1 MIMKLWSKKSQEN
14 PVITTMAR
22 KPAAGKVP
30 PPLRAKPRLKSL
42 NLDFDRQISISPTD
56 TGRARLELYRY
67 LRDSIPVL
75 NAVIWT
81 WVRLCSAKFDFQI
94 TGAES
99 TAEEKSIREILL
111 RLDQRIYRNGLLK
124 RGGFRELLLQFFES
138 LFTDGAV
145 CGELQLSAS
154 GRSVDRFLLADMR
167 SIVIEPQGDDYRLLQ
182 EIEDHRTLLN
192 PEATFYYGLGAQPGS
207 VTGRSLLA
215 AIPFV
220 SRVEQTLVSDMY
232 RSMRSAGYHRIH
244 VKITPPEKRSDE
256 TDSDYF
262 TRANNYFDDTVGMMR
277 DFGPDK
283 NPVTWD
289 DVAIEYI
296 GPSNRSSSATAWY
309 MNHKS
314 MIEDI
319 CAGTHL
325 APFMLGYAYGTTHNW
340 AEFKYELV
348 QRQVATVQNAAI
360 SLLNWVANVELAL
373 NGVTAEVQFRF
384 ENRAHIGLTE
394 RAQAEK
400 IQLDNIITKMN
411 NNLISREEAIN
422 ELARIL

>member
-1 MIMKLWSKKSQEN
+1 MQIKLWPKKAKSSPNSE
-14 PVITTMAR
+14 
-22 KPAAGKVP
+22 
-30 PPLRAKPRLKSL
+30 LRAKRASTAKVPSGIKVKPRLRSIS
-42 NLDFDRQISISPTD
+42 LDFDRQIAVYPWD

-67 LRDSIPVL
+67 LRDNIPVL

-81 WVRLCSAKFDFQI
+81 WVRLCSARYEYQI
-94 TGAES
+94 NGATS
-99 TAEEKSIREILL
+99 ATEEARVRAVIE

-145 CGELQLSAS
+145 CGELQLTPSRS
-154 GRSVDRFLLADMR
+154 GVDRFLLADMR
-167 SIVIEPQGDDYRLLQ
+167 TITLEPKGDDYQLLQ
-182 EIEDHRTLLN
+182 EIEDRRTLLN

-207 VTGRSLLA
+207 VIGRSLLA

-220 SRVEQTLVSDMY
+220 ARVEQALVNDMY

-256 TDSDYF
+256 SDADYF
-262 TRANNYFDDTVGMMR
+262 TRANNYFDDTVEMMR

-283 NPVTWD
+283 NPITWN

-296 GPSNRSSSATAWY
+296 GPSNRSSSSTAWY
-309 MNHKS
+309 MNHKA
-314 MIEDI
+314 MVEDI

-348 QRQVATVQNAAI
+348 QRQVLTVQNAAT
-360 SLLNWVANVELAL
+360 SLMNWIANVELAL
-373 NGVTAEVQFRF
+373 NGISAEVQFRF
-384 ENRAHIGLTE
+384 ENYANIGQAE

-400 IQLDNIITKMN
+400 TQLDNIITRMT
-411 NNLISREEAIN
+411 NNLMTREEALN
-422 ELARIL
+422 ELARIR

>member
-1 MIMKLWSKKSQEN
+1 MFIKLWSRRAKPGSASELL
-14 PVITTMAR
+14 AR
-22 KPAAGKVP
+22 KAANAKIP
-30 PPLRAKPRLKSL
+30 PSLRAKPRLKSI
-42 NLDFDRQISISPTD
+42 NLELDRRLALYPTD
-56 TGRARLELYRY
+56 TSRARLELYRY
-67 LRDSIPVL
+67 LRDNIPVL

-81 WVRLCSAKFDFQI
+81 WVRLCSARFDYQI
-94 TGAES
+94 SGTQS
-99 TAEEKSIREILL
+99 VAEEKAVRDVVA

-145 CGELQLSAS
+145 CGELQLTPS
-154 GRSVDRFLLADMR
+154 RSCIDRFLLADMR
-167 SIVIEPQGDDYRLLQ
+167 GIVIEPKGDDYRLLQ
-182 EIEDHRTLLN
+182 EIDDHRIVLN
-192 PEATFYYGLGAQPGS
+192 PDSTFYYGLGAQPGS
-207 VTGRSLLA
+207 VVGRSLLA

-220 SRVEQTLVSDMY
+220 ARVEQTLVNDMF

-256 TDSDYF
+256 SDSDYF
-262 TRANNYFDDTVGMMR
+262 TRANNYFDDTVEMMR

-314 MIEDI
+314 MIEDV

-348 QRQVATVQNAAI
+348 QRQVATVQNAAA
-360 SLLNWVANVELAL
+360 SLLNWITNVELAL
-373 NGVTAEVQFRF
+373 HGITAEVQFRF

-400 IQLDNIITKMN
+400 IQLDNIITKMT
-411 NNLISREEAIN
+411 NNLVTHEEAVN
-422 ELARIL
+422 ELARMS

>member
-1 MIMKLWSKKSQEN
+1 MIMKLWTRKSQQNRSKAE
-14 PVITTMAR
+14 MAR
-22 KPAAGKVP
+22 KTANTKLPPAI
-30 PPLRAKPRLKSL
+30 RAKPRLKSI
-42 NLDFDRQISISPTD
+42 NLDFDRQIAISPNE

-67 LRDSIPVL
+67 LRDNIPVL

-94 TGAES
+94 SGANS
-99 TAEEKSIREILL
+99 TAEEQSVRQILQN
-111 RLDQRIYRNGLLK
+111 LDQRIYRNGLLK

-145 CGELQLSAS
+145 CGELQLAPS
-154 GRSVDRFLLADMR
+154 GRGVDRFLLADMR
-167 SIVIEPQGDDYRLLQ
+167 SIVIEPSGEDYRLLQ
-182 EIEDHRTLLN
+182 EFDDRRTVLN
-192 PEATFYYGLGAQPGS
+192 PEATFYYGLGTQPGS
-207 VTGRSLLA
+207 VIGRSLLV

-220 SRVEQTLVSDMY
+220 ARVEQTLVNDMY

-360 SLLNWVANVELAL
+360 SLMNWIANVELAL
-373 NGVTAEVQFRF
+373 KGITAEVQFRF

-411 NNLISREEAIN
+411 NNLITREEAVN
-422 ELARIL
+422 ELARIS

>member
-1 MIMKLWSKKSQEN
+1 MPIKLWSKKDKTAPKQEIAKN
-14 PVITTMAR
+14 RA
-22 KPAAGKVP
+22 KSAQLP
-30 PPLRAKPRLKSL
+30 PGIKAKPRLKSL
-42 NLDFDRQISISPTD
+42 NLDLERQLTLYPWD

-67 LRDSIPVL
+67 LRDNIPML

-81 WVRLCSAKFDFQI
+81 WVRLCSARFDYQI
-94 TGAES
+94 SGARSES
-99 TAEEKSIREILL
+99 EGQQIRAVLHQ
-111 RLDQRIYRNGLLK
+111 LDQRIYRNGLLK

-145 CGELQLSAS
+145 CGELQLSPS
-154 GRSVDRFLLADMR
+154 SSSVDRFLLADMR
-167 SIVIEPQGDDYRLLQ
+167 NIVIEAQGEECQIFQ
-182 EIEDHRTLLN
+182 EIENHRTQLT
-192 PEATFYYGLGAQPGS
+192 PASTFYYGLGAQPGS

-220 SRVEQTLVSDMY
+220 ARVEQTLVNDMF

-256 TDSDYF
+256 TDADYF
-262 TRANNYFDDTVGMMR
+262 TRANNYFDDTVEMMR

-283 NPVTWD
+283 NPVTWN

-296 GPSNRSSSATAWY
+296 GPSNRNSSSTAWY
-309 MNHKS
+309 MNHKA
-314 MIEDI
+314 MIEDV

-348 QRQVATVQNAAI
+348 QRQVATVQNAAA
-360 SLLNWVANVELAL
+360 SLLNWIANVELAL
-373 NGVTAEVQFRF
+373 HGFSAEVQFRF

-400 IQLDNIITKMN
+400 IQLENIITKMT
-411 NNLISREEAIN
+411 NNLITREEAIN
-422 ELARIL
+422 ELARLS

>member
-1 MIMKLWSKKSQEN
+1 MIMKLWPKKAKSN
-14 PVITTMAR
+14 PNSELRAKRASTA
-22 KPAAGKVP
+22 KVP
-30 PPLRAKPRLKSL
+30 PGIKVKPRLRSIS
-42 NLDFDRQISISPTD
+42 LDFDRQVAVYPWD

-67 LRDSIPVL
+67 LRDNIPVL

-81 WVRLCSAKFDFQI
+81 WARLCSARYEYQI
-94 TGAES
+94 NGAKSASEETRIRAVLES
-99 TAEEKSIREILL
+99 
-111 RLDQRIYRNGLLK
+111 LDQRIYRNGLLK

-145 CGELQLSAS
+145 CGELQLTPSRA
-154 GRSVDRFLLADMR
+154 GVDRFLLADMR
-167 SIVIEPQGDDYRLLQ
+167 TITVEPKGEDYQLLQ
-182 EIEDHRTLLN
+182 EIDDRRTLLN

-207 VTGRSLLA
+207 AVGRSLLST
-215 AIPFV
+215 IPFV
-220 SRVEQTLVSDMY
+220 ARVEQTLVNDMY

-256 TDSDYF
+256 SDADYF
-262 TRANNYFDDTVGMMR
+262 TRANNYFDDTVDMMR

-283 NPVTWD
+283 NPITWN

-296 GPSNRSSSATAWY
+296 GPSNRSSSSTAWY

-348 QRQVATVQNAAI
+348 QRQVSTVQNAAT
-360 SLLNWVANVELAL
+360 SLLNWIANVELAL
-373 NGVTAEVQFRF
+373 NGISAEVQFRF
-384 ENRAHIGLTE
+384 ENYAHIGQAE

-400 IQLDNIITKMN
+400 IQLDNIITRMT
-411 NNLISREEAIN
+411 NNLMTREEALN
-422 ELARIL
+422 ELARIR

>member
-1 MIMKLWSKKSQEN
+1 MSFKLWSKKDKSTLIRKSS
-14 PVITTMAR
+14 PDTVKTTAI
-22 KPAAGKVP
+22 P
-30 PPLRAKPRLKSL
+30 PGIRAKPRLKSL
-42 NLDFDRQISISPTD
+42 NIDSDRQLTLYPWDS
-56 TGRARLELYRY
+56 GHARLELYRY
-67 LRDSIPVL
+67 LRDNIPML

-81 WVRLCSAKFDFQI
+81 WVRLCSARFDYQI
-94 TGAES
+94 SGVGSES
-99 TAEEKSIREILL
+99 EEQAVRTIMH
-111 RLDQRIYRNGLLK
+111 RLDLRIYRNGLLK

-145 CGELQLSAS
+145 CGELQLSS
-154 GRSVDRFLLADMR
+154 SQSSVDRFLLADMR
-167 SIVIEPQGDDYRLLQ
+167 SIVIEPGGEEHQIFQ
-182 EIEDHRTLLN
+182 EIENRRTALN
-192 PEATFYYGLGAQPGS
+192 PASTFYYGLGAQPGS
-207 VTGRSLLA
+207 VTGKSLLA

-220 SRVEQTLVSDMY
+220 ARVEQTLVNDMF

-244 VKITPPEKRSDE
+244 VKITPPEKRTEESDA
-256 TDSDYF
+256 DYIA
-262 TRANNYFDDTVGMMR
+262 RANNYFDDTIEMMR

-283 NPVTWD
+283 NPVTWN

-296 GPSNRSSSATAWY
+296 GPSNRNSSATAWY

-314 MIEDI
+314 MIEDV

-348 QRQVATVQNAAI
+348 QRQVATVQNAAA
-360 SLLNWVANVELAL
+360 SLLNWIANVELAL
-373 NGVTAEVQFRF
+373 HGFSAEVQFRF

-400 IQLDNIITKMN
+400 IQLENIITKMT
-411 NNLISREEAIN
+411 NNLITREEAIN
-422 ELARIL
+422 ELARLS

>member
-1 MIMKLWSKKSQEN
+1 MSIKLWSKKDKSSF
-14 PVITTMAR
+14 AR
-22 KPAAGKVP
+22 KSSPAGGKSAAIP
-30 PPLRAKPRLKSL
+30 PGIRAKPRLKSL
-42 NLDFDRQISISPTD
+42 NIDYDRQLTLYPWDS
-56 TGRARLELYRY
+56 GHARLELYRY
-67 LRDSIPVL
+67 LRDNIPML

-81 WVRLCSAKFDFQI
+81 WVRLCSARFDFQI
-94 TGAES
+94 SGATSE
-99 TAEEKSIREILL
+99 ADEQAVRAIMHQ
-111 RLDQRIYRNGLLK
+111 LDQRIYRNGLLK

-145 CGELQLSAS
+145 CGELQLSPS
-154 GRSVDRFLLADMR
+154 QSSVDRFLLADMR
-167 SIVIEPQGDDYRLLQ
+167 SIVIEPSGEEHQVFQ
-182 EIEDHRTLLN
+182 EIENHRTALN
-192 PEATFYYGLGAQPGS
+192 PASTFYYGLGAQPGS
-207 VTGRSLLA
+207 VTGKSLLA

-220 SRVEQTLVSDMY
+220 ARVEQTLVNDMF

-244 VKITPPEKRSDE
+244 VKITPPEKRSE
-256 TDSDYF
+256 ESDADYVV
-262 TRANNYFDDTVGMMR
+262 RANNYFDDTVEMMR

-283 NPVTWD
+283 NPVTWN

-314 MIEDI
+314 MIEDV

-348 QRQVATVQNAAI
+348 QRQVATVQNAAA
-360 SLLNWVANVELAL
+360 SLLNWIANVELAL
-373 NGVTAEVQFRF
+373 HGISAEVQFRF

-400 IQLDNIITKMN
+400 IQLENIITKMT
-411 NNLISREEAIN
+411 NNLITREEAIN
-422 ELARIL
+422 ELARLS

>member
-1 MIMKLWSKKSQEN
+1 MSIKLWSKKHKSTPN
-14 PVITTMAR
+14 KKFSSVSTKSGPI
-22 KPAAGKVP
+22 P
-30 PPLRAKPRLKSL
+30 PGIRAKPRLKSL
-42 NLDFDRQISISPTD
+42 NIDYDRQLTLYPWN
-56 TGRARLELYRY
+56 TGHARLELYRF
-67 LRDSIPVL
+67 LRDNIPML

-81 WVRLCSAKFDFQI
+81 WVRLCSARFDYQI
-94 TGAES
+94 SGV
-99 TAEEKSIREILL
+99 KSEADEQAVRSIMHQ
-111 RLDQRIYRNGLLK
+111 LDLRIYRNGLLK

-145 CGELQLSAS
+145 CGELQLSPS
-154 GRSVDRFLLADMR
+154 QSSIDRFLLADMR
-167 SIVIEPQGDDYRLLQ
+167 SIVIEPNGEEHQVLQ
-182 EIEDHRTLLN
+182 EIENHRTALN
-192 PEATFYYGLGAQPGS
+192 PASTFYYGLGAQPGS
-207 VTGRSLLA
+207 VTGKSLLA

-220 SRVEQTLVSDMY
+220 ARVEQTLVNDMY

-244 VKITPPEKRSDE
+244 VKITPPEKRSE
-256 TDSDYF
+256 ESDADYVV
-262 TRANNYFDDTVGMMR
+262 RANNYFDDTVEMMR

-283 NPVTWD
+283 NPVTWN

-314 MIEDI
+314 MIEDV

-348 QRQVATVQNAAI
+348 QRQVATVQNAAA
-360 SLLNWVANVELAL
+360 SLLNWIANVELAL
-373 NGVTAEVQFRF
+373 HGISAEVQFRF

-400 IQLDNIITKMN
+400 IQLENIITKMT
-411 NNLISREEAIN
+411 NNLITREEAIN
-422 ELARIL
+422 ELARLT

>member
-1 MIMKLWSKKSQEN
+1 MSIKLWSKKHKSTPN
-14 PVITTMAR
+14 KKFSSVSTKSGPI
-22 KPAAGKVP
+22 P
-30 PPLRAKPRLKSL
+30 PGIRAKPRLKSL
-42 NLDFDRQISISPTD
+42 NIDYDRQLTLYPWN
-56 TGRARLELYRY
+56 TGHARLELYRY
-67 LRDSIPVL
+67 LRDNIPML

-81 WVRLCSAKFDFQI
+81 WVRLCSARFDYQI
-94 TGAES
+94 SGV
-99 TAEEKSIREILL
+99 KSEADEQAVRSIMHQ
-111 RLDQRIYRNGLLK
+111 LDLRIYRNGLLK

-145 CGELQLSAS
+145 CGELQLSPS
-154 GRSVDRFLLADMR
+154 QSSIDRFLLADMR
-167 SIVIEPQGDDYRLLQ
+167 SIVIEPNGEEHQVLQ
-182 EIEDHRTLLN
+182 EIENHRTALN
-192 PEATFYYGLGAQPGS
+192 PASTFYYGLGAQPGS
-207 VTGRSLLA
+207 VTGKSLLA

-220 SRVEQTLVSDMY
+220 ARVEQTLVNDMY

-244 VKITPPEKRSDE
+244 VKITPPEKRSE
-256 TDSDYF
+256 ESDADYVV
-262 TRANNYFDDTVGMMR
+262 RANNYFDDTVEMMR

-283 NPVTWD
+283 NPVTWN

-314 MIEDI
+314 MIEDV

-348 QRQVATVQNAAI
+348 QRQVATVQNAAA
-360 SLLNWVANVELAL
+360 SLLNWIANVELAL
-373 NGVTAEVQFRF
+373 HGISAEVQFRF

-400 IQLDNIITKMN
+400 IQLENIITKMT
-411 NNLISREEAIN
+411 NNLITREEAIN
-422 ELARIL
+422 ELARLT